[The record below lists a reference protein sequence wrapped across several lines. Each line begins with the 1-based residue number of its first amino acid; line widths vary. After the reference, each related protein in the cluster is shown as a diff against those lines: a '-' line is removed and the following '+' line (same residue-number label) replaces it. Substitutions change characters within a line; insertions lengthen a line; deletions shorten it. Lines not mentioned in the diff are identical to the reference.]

1 MATIRLFRKKW
12 QAIVRRKGYPS
23 QSKSFDLRKDAE
35 KWARQ
40 QERLFDTHQW
50 VDYSEAERTTL
61 HELIC
66 RYEEEVTA
74 TKRGANIEKYRLDL
88 FKHSSLAKYSV
99 ASVSRQMI
107 AQWRDERLKKVSSGT
122 VLRELQVL
130 SHIFT
135 VAMKEWGM
143 HLNSNPVNLIRKPQ
157 AGKARDKVLD
167 DTQRNALIYA
177 CSQCKNPWVKP
188 VVIFALETAA
198 RRGEI
203 LGLLWKDVDLK
214 RRLAKLQETKSG
226 TPRAV
231 PLSPACCEMLNV
243 LPRSIDG
250 KVFPITIEA
259 LKQAYERAVNRAG
272 IEDFTFHDLRHDALT
287 RLAKM
292 GFSVLELR
300 AISGHTTT
308 TMLQRYVTIDAHHL
322 VHKFI
327 DLKAKINCD
336 MLA

>member
-1 MATIRLFRKKW
+1 MATLRLVRDKW

-23 QSKSFDLRKDAE
+23 QSKTFNLYKDAE

-40 QERLFDTHQW
+40 QERLFDTHRW

-61 HELIC
+61 YELIC
-66 RYEEEVTA
+66 RYEEEISV
-74 TKRGANIEKYRLDL
+74 TKRGAKVEKFRLEL
-88 FKHSSLAKYSV
+88 FKHSEIAKYSV

-107 AQWRDERLKKVSSGT
+107 AEWRNQRLAQVSSGT
-122 VLRELQVL
+122 VLRELQIL

-135 VAMKEWGM
+135 VAMQEWGI
-143 HLNSNPVNLIRKPQ
+143 HLNSNPVGSIRKPQ
-157 AGKARDKVLD
+157 AGKPRDRVLSD
-167 DTQRNALIYA
+167 EERINLLKA
-177 CSQCKNPWVKP
+177 CGQCKNPWVKP

-203 LGLLWKDVDLK
+203 LGLMWKDVDLK
-214 RRLAKLQETKSG
+214 KRIAKLTETKTGS
-226 TPRAV
+226 PRAI
-231 PLSPACCEMLNV
+231 PLPPSCCQMLQT

-259 LKQAYERAVNRAG
+259 LKQAYQRAVRRAE
-272 IEDFTFHDLRHDALT
+272 IEDLTFHDLRHDALT

-308 TMLQRYVTIDAHHL
+308 TMLQRYVAVDAC
-322 VHKFI
+322 
-327 DLKAKINCD
+327 DLARKIYEQVQISP
-336 MLA
+336 